1 MQRRRAGPARWSQSG
16 QEVAS
21 RAAAR
26 AGEARCEGPMV
37 ETHIGRA
44 HARIESASEVIDA
57 EMEIDRL
64 TLPPIAS
71 MGSKAVANARPPLAI
86 LSPSCALP
94 PRLDLESR
102 PRRRQTCHDP
112 TQASETANP
121 TPATAYPHWR
131 ANSLAG
137 DRRTCGTKE

>member
-1 MQRRRAGPARWSQSG
+1 
-16 QEVAS
+16 
-21 RAAAR
+21 
-26 AGEARCEGPMV
+26 MV

-112 TQASETANP
+112 TQPQKQQIRLQPRLT
-121 TPATAYPHWR
+121 R
-131 ANSLAG
+131 IG
-137 DRRTCGTKE
+137 GRTRWLVIVGHVALKNRSVVPN